1 MRPALLS
8 FVRAGHQRPPCFFFC
23 SGEPMTS
30 LNSET
35 AKTDSDKDSK
45 SEAMR
50 ILVIED
56 DEATA
61 AYMVKGLTENGYVV
75 DRVASGRDGLFH
87 ATSGQF
93 DLIIVDRMLPE
104 TRRAGRGQ
112 GAAGRQGRHPGPVP
126 ERAGPGRRPG
136 QRASGRRRRLS
147 DQALRLLRTAG
158 ADRGPAAPAQ
168 RARGADEARG
178 RRSRDGPAGPPGE
191 AGRRRGS
198 TSSPANSACWN
209 ISCAMPDRS

>member
-1 MRPALLS
+1 
-8 FVRAGHQRPPCFFFC
+8 
-23 SGEPMTS
+23 MTS

-35 AKTDSDKDSK
+35 AKTDSGKDSK

-104 TRRAGRGQ
+104 IDGLDVVKALRVAKVVD
-112 GAAGRQGRHPGPVP
+112 PGPVP
-126 ERAGPGRRPG
+126 ERAGPGR
-136 QRASGRRRRLS
+136 
-147 DQALRLLRTAG
+147 
-158 ADRGPAAPAQ
+158 
-168 RARGADEARG
+168 
-178 RRSRDGPAGPPGE
+178 
-191 AGRRRGS
+191 
-198 TSSPANSACWN
+198 
-209 ISCAMPDRS
+209 